1 MHLNFSDT
9 SPLKVFAFCLRC
21 RQSRLVCRQLGPF
34 VDSNVISEL
43 AEDSPICVPLVD
55 AASANGP
62 LVRI

>member
-43 AEDSPICVPLVD
+43 AEDSQICVPLVD
-55 AASANGP
+55 AASANGA